1 MPLKAFIVSTQ
12 ELQGA
17 IKNII
22 EKKGM
27 NVTSVEITVNEEGE
41 NFEDVAIVTVD
52 GNQDIKEIESFIPQM
67 NELFSIDIR
76 SYEGFDFAEFAGQKG
91 GYVFLIN

>member
-1 MPLKAFIVSTQ
+1 MPVKAFIVSTQ

-22 EKKGM
+22 EKQGM
-27 NVTSVEITVNEEGE
+27 NITSVEITVNEESE
-41 NFEDVAIVTVD
+41 NLEDVAMVTVD
-52 GNQDIKEIESFIPQM
+52 GNQEIKEIESFIPQL

-76 SYEGFDFAEFAGQKG
+76 SYEGFDYAEFAGQKG
-91 GYVFLIN
+91 GYVFLVN